1 MKKSKNEVHI
11 NSKPIPGLFL
21 FSGPYIYIILLLL
34 GIIIYSGTFHNQFVF
49 DDYPNIVDNRLT
61 RDLNNFYTLN
71 FEHIVRPFG
80 LYTFAL
86 NYHFHGLDVTGYHA
100 VNLVIHILTSCMV
113 YWLVLLILSTPVM
126 QTDRIS
132 GHKKIIAGFAALL
145 FIAHPVQTQAVTY
158 IVQRLA
164 SLSTLFYLS
173 ALCIYMKGRLIKNR
187 GLLST
192 FLFMMAGFSAL
203 LGMLSKETLFTL
215 PFTVLIVEFFFLSEP
230 RRSPSK
236 FSLKKLVWGVPFV
249 FFILVIPYLN
259 YFSIA
264 YVFKDRVSQRYGDPA
279 ITSFRYLITQF
290 KVIVYYIKL
299 LLLPVKQRLDYDFPV
314 SNSVFE
320 PKVVLSFLFLAALLY
335 LAFRLYKSNKYI
347 ISWGLIW
354 FFLTLSV
361 ESSII
366 PLPNVIF
373 GHRLYLPM
381 FGFVL
386 IAVASLYY
394 LMWKNHS
401 KAMMI
406 ALVSLVCIFSVMT
419 YQRNKVW
426 KNNYTLWSD
435 NVKKSPNKDRAH
447 FNLGLALADRGMNDL
462 AIGEFYRTLSLNP
475 THIKAC
481 TSIGNAFSKLGK
493 FNEAIKEFDRALKMN
508 PEHAEIYYNRGNA
521 FIETGKYKEAVND
534 FEKALNLNPKYS
546 DALVSLGMAYY
557 SLGRIDESI
566 GAFNKALDNDTDN
579 VLAHYNL
586 GYALYTQGN
595 VEDAIKEFK
604 TVVSLEPKNVRTLVN
619 LGSALVSRGEFEEAA
634 NNFRKALALDPVHEN
649 AHYKLGIILDRQ
661 GKTADALRHLLEA
674 VRIRPD
680 FTEAHFKLAAIYK
693 AQGKIAEAL
702 AHLEKAGNNK
712 K

>member
-1 MKKSKNEVHI
+1 M
-11 NSKPIPGLFL
+11 
-21 FSGPYIYIILLLL
+21 L
-34 GIIIYSGTFHNQFVF
+34 GIMIYSGTFHNQFVF
-49 DDYPNIVDNRLT
+49 DDNPNIVNSQLV
-61 RDLNNFYTLN
+61 RDLKNFYTLN
-71 FEHIVRPFG
+71 LEHLVRPFG

-100 VNLVIHILTSCMV
+100 VNLIIHILTSCMV
-113 YWLVLLILSTPVM
+113 YWLVVLILSTPVM

-132 GHKKIIAGFAALL
+132 EHKKIIAGFSALL
-145 FIAHPVQTQAVTY
+145 FMAHPVQTQAVTY

-164 SLSTLFYLS
+164 SLAALFYLS
-173 ALCIYMKGRLIKNR
+173 ALSMYIKGRLIKNS

-215 PFTVLIVEFFFLSEP
+215 PFAVLIIEFFFLRKP
-230 RRSPSK
+230 VKSPLK
-236 FSLKKLVWGVPFV
+236 FNKIKLLWGIPFV
-249 FFILVIPYLN
+249 LFLLIIPYLN
-259 YFSIA
+259 YFSIS
-264 YVFKDRVSQRYGDPA
+264 YVFQPRISQRYGDPA
-279 ITSFRYLITQF
+279 VTPFFYLITQF

-299 LLLPVKQRLDYDFPV
+299 LLLPVNQRLDYDFPLSV
-314 SNSVFE
+314 SFFE
-320 PKVVLSFLFLAALLY
+320 PKVILSFLFLSALLY
-335 LAFRLYKSNKYI
+335 LAFRLYKSKKYI

-373 GHRLYLPM
+373 EHRLYLPM

-386 IAVASLYY
+386 TAVASLYY
-394 LMWKNHS
+394 LLWENHS

-406 ALVSLVCIFSVMT
+406 TVVSLVCLLSVMT

-447 FNLGLALADRGMNDL
+447 YNLGLALADRGMNDL
-462 AIGEFYRTLSLNP
+462 AIREFYRTLSLNP

-481 TSIGNAFSKLGK
+481 TSIGNAFSKQGK

-508 PEHAEIYYNRGNA
+508 PEYAEIYYNRGNV
-521 FIETGKYKEAVND
+521 FIETGKYNEAVND
-534 FEKALNLNPKYS
+534 FEKALSLNPNYS

-566 GAFNKALDNDTDN
+566 LAFNKALDNDTEN

-604 TVVSLEPKNVRTLVN
+604 TAAGLDPNNVRTLVN
-619 LGSALVSRGEFEEAA
+619 LGSALVSQGKFDEAA
-634 NNFRKALALDPVHEN
+634 NNFRKALALDPAHEN

-661 GKTADALRHLLEA
+661 GKTSDALRHLLEA

-680 FTEAHFKLAAIYK
+680 FSDAHHKLAAIYTT
-693 AQGKIAEAL
+693 QGKTAEART
-702 AHLEKAGNNK
+702 HLEKAGSIK